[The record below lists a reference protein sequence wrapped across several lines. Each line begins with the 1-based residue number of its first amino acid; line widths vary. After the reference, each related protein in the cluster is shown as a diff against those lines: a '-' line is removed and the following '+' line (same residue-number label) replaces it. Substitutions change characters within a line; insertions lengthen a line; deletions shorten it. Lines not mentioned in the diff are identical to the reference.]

1 MKIFDEKERKVI
13 MLKVVKSKDE
23 TCVFHIP
30 RRDIGCSGFENNQNG
45 SINRQEIRIE
55 PGFILIH
62 SKYLQLF
69 HMEQKFAL

>member
-23 TCVFHIP
+23 TRVFHIP
-30 RRDIGCSGFENNQNG
+30 RRYLGCPDFEINQNG
-45 SINRQEIRIE
+45 SINRQENRIE

>member
-13 MLKVVKSKDE
+13 VLKVVKSKDE
-23 TCVFHIP
+23 TGVFHIP
-30 RRDIGCSGFENNQNG
+30 CRDIGCSDFEINQNG
-45 SINRQEIRIE
+45 SINRQENRIE

-62 SKYLQLF
+62 SKYPQLF

>member
-1 MKIFDEKERKVI
+1 MKIFAEKERKVI
-13 MLKVVKSKDE
+13 MLKVVKSKDK
-23 TCVFHIP
+23 TRVFHIP
-30 RRDIGCSGFENNQNG
+30 RRDIGCSDFEINQNG
-45 SINRQEIRIE
+45 GINRQENRIE